1 MGDSSLINEPLRS
14 VGRYQSMHAPIEE
27 PPLWEQM
34 PDITP
39 ERPFWNHTWGS
50 MLKVTDDGAQPGRPA
65 AQRRR
70 RQGEGECAQ
79 APGSTRSVCLS

>member
-1 MGDSSLINEPLRS
+1 
-14 VGRYQSMHAPIEE
+14 MHAPIEE

-50 MLKVTDDGAQPGRPA
+50 MLKVTDDGAQPRRHA
-65 AQRRR
+65 AQ
-70 RQGEGECAQ
+70 A
-79 APGSTRSVCLS
+79 L

>member
-1 MGDSSLINEPLRS
+1 MGDSPLTNECLRP
-14 VGRYQSMHAPIEE
+14 VRRYQSMHAPIEE

-50 MLKVTDDGAQPGRPA
+50 MLKVTDDGAQGRGDGGWGA
-65 AQRRR
+65 SVHRRL
-70 RQGEGECAQ
+70 GPV
-79 APGSTRSVCLS
+79 APFVP